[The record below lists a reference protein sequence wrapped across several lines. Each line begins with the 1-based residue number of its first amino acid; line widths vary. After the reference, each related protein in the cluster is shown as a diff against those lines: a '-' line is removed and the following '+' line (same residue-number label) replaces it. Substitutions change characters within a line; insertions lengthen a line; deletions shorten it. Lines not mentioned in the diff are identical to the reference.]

1 MDEQAKDAYAR
12 MADVIVKMTIAA
24 NQLAASIDEFT
35 SAVRTLTG
43 AVSSLERRRDSVVPA
58 E

>member
-1 MDEQAKDAYAR
+1 MDEQAKEAYGR
-12 MADVIVKMTIAA
+12 MADVVIKMTAAA
-24 NQLAASIDEFT
+24 NQLASCIDELT
-35 SAVRTLTG
+35 SAVQTLTG